1 MKNKQRY
8 LEPIFAQW
16 LDISTSDN
24 ATRACLEGGVW
35 ADKTNYSCPRLSAAP
50 APSLEEDGDLDMS
63 IYVYTVGRIR
73 WGLCDCDLSLCQCI
87 PCKNERTQQS
97 ELAIKVQTM
106 PLVVMFECE
115 TEIDAIWNSVHKVV
129 ACYAPG
135 RRTWVTVIGCGFGV
149 SQDKCVWKT
158 AREWLLVDIR
168 IQKRNAA
175 GVRAGVC
182 GVRVLVLLGS
192 KSGEKD

>member
-106 PLVVMFECE
+106 PLVVWVRDRDRCHLKFCTQSCGLLCPREADWGHCH
-115 TEIDAIWNSVHKVV
+115 WLRV
-129 ACYAPG
+129 AGSA
-135 RRTWVTVIGCGFGV
+135 RTNACG
-149 SQDKCVWKT
+149 K
-158 AREWLLVDIR
+158 
-168 IQKRNAA
+168 
-175 GVRAGVC
+175 
-182 GVRVLVLLGS
+182 LLGN
-192 KSGEKD
+192 GCW

>member
-63 IYVYTVGRIR
+63 IYVYTVGRM
-73 WGLCDCDLSLCQCI
+73 GSLWVWSQ
-87 PCKNERTQQS
+87 
-97 ELAIKVQTM
+97 
-106 PLVVMFECE
+106 LV
-115 TEIDAIWNSVHKVV
+115 SVYSMQKWKD
-129 ACYAPG
+129 
-135 RRTWVTVIGCGFGV
+135 TTKWIGNK
-149 SQDKCVWKT
+149 SAD
-158 AREWLLVDIR
+158 
-168 IQKRNAA
+168 NAA
-175 GVRAGVC
+175 GCLSARQ
-182 GVRVLVLLGS
+182 R
-192 KSGEKD
+192 